1 MELLGYLI
9 YFKNTA
15 IFIVFHIRLYFMLN
29 AEYCIEVPDTLE
41 CFRRT
46 LKNSS
51 PESAEGVEGDTPL
64 FRVELARMVLLHLVL
79 YMKELVLILSIILYK
94 LIGISLKNF

>member
-1 MELLGYLI
+1 MLPVELLRFLI

-64 FRVELARMVLLHLVL
+64 FRVELVTMVVLHRIL
-79 YMKELVLILSIILYK
+79 YKKELVLILYIILYK
-94 LIGISLKNF
+94 TIGIF